1 MKKYTK
7 FTIIFVYLVNNYSLL
22 IIIIMNNQVL
32 TAGIISIIYFLMK
45 FIEMRFILKENKP
58 LKQLVIDTLIVFI
71 AATSTILLL
80 EQFNLNEIIGNL
92 KETPGAFINK
102 PDF

>member
-1 MKKYTK
+1 
-7 FTIIFVYLVNNYSLL
+7 
-22 IIIIMNNQVL
+22 MNNQVI

-58 LKQLVIDTLIVFI
+58 LKHMVIDTLIVFI
-71 AATSTILLL
+71 SATITILLL
-80 EQFNLNEIIGNL
+80 DQFNLNELIGNV
-92 KETPGAFINK
+92 KSVPGAFINK

>member
-1 MKKYTK
+1 
-7 FTIIFVYLVNNYSLL
+7 
-22 IIIIMNNQVL
+22 MNNQVI

-58 LKQLVIDTLIVFI
+58 LKYMVIDTLIVFI
-71 AATSTILLL
+71 SATITILLL
-80 EQFNLNEIIGNL
+80 DQFNLNELIGNV
-92 KETPGAFINK
+92 KSVPGAFINK

>member
-1 MKKYTK
+1 
-7 FTIIFVYLVNNYSLL
+7 
-22 IIIIMNNQVL
+22 MNNQVL

-58 LKQLVIDTLIVFI
+58 LKHMVIDTLIVFI
-71 AATSTILLL
+71 SATITILLL
-80 EQFNLNEIIGNL
+80 DQFNLNELIGNI
-92 KETPGAFINK
+92 KSAPGAFINK

>member
-1 MKKYTK
+1 
-7 FTIIFVYLVNNYSLL
+7 
-22 IIIIMNNQVL
+22 MNNQVL

-58 LKQLVIDTLIVFI
+58 LKDMVIDMLIVFI
-71 AATSTILLL
+71 SATITILLL
-80 EQFNLNEIIGNL
+80 DQFNLNELIGNV
-92 KETPGAFINK
+92 KSVPGAFINK

>member
-1 MKKYTK
+1 
-7 FTIIFVYLVNNYSLL
+7 
-22 IIIIMNNQVL
+22 MNNQVL

-58 LKQLVIDTLIVFI
+58 LKHMVIDTMIVFI
-71 AATSTILLL
+71 SATITILLL
-80 EQFNLNEIIGNL
+80 DQFNLNELIGNV
-92 KETPGAFINK
+92 KSVPGAFINK

>member
-1 MKKYTK
+1 
-7 FTIIFVYLVNNYSLL
+7 
-22 IIIIMNNQVL
+22 MNNQVL

-58 LKQLVIDTLIVFI
+58 LKHMVIDTMIVFI
-71 AATSTILLL
+71 SATITILLL
-80 EQFNLNEIIGNL
+80 DQFNLNELIGNI
-92 KETPGAFINK
+92 KSAPGAFINK